1 MPYSVSFTKRAARDL
16 DSLYAYIHAED
27 SAGAERWF
35 RRLEELILSMT
46 SAPRMGAVTPENP
59 SHRQLIYGNKPHL
72 YRIIYLIDD
81 ASKLIVILQIRH
93 GRRTRSPQA

>member
-1 MPYSVSFTKRAARDL
+1 MPYSVSFTRRAVRDL

-27 SAGAERWF
+27 SAAAERWF
-35 RRLEELILSMT
+35 GRLEELIGSLK
-46 SAPRMGAVTPENP
+46 SAPRMGSVTPENP
-59 SHRQLIYGNKPHL
+59 SHRQLIYGNKPHF

-93 GRRTRSPQA
+93 GRRTS